1 MKKKLLVYVAGP
13 YSADTLE
20 GVEENCRR
28 ARDVGVQLAKC
39 GPTVGPI
46 VPHQLGRDIEVI
58 GDYEYWCEVTLEL
71 MRRCDVV
78 FAMPNWKNSKGACGE
93 IAEAERLGIL
103 VIYDLGLFAECVK
116 AKAKV
121 DPCPN

>member
-13 YSADTLE
+13 YSATTLE

-28 ARDVGVQLAKC
+28 ARDVGVELAKC

-46 VPHQLGRDIEVI
+46 IPHQLGRGIEVI
-58 GDYEYWCEVTLEL
+58 GDYEYWCELTLEL

-78 FAMPNWKNSKGACGE
+78 YAMQGWEGSKGARGE
-93 IAEAERLGIL
+93 VAEANKLGIP
-103 VIYDLGLFAECVK
+103 VIYHDLALFAEGVK
-116 AKAKV
+116 ARV
-121 DPCPN
+121 TPCPR

>member
-13 YSADTLE
+13 YSATTLE

-28 ARDVGVQLAKC
+28 ARDVGVELAKC

-46 VPHQLGRDIEVI
+46 IPHQLGRGIEVI
-58 GDYEYWCEVTLEL
+58 GDYEYWCELTLEL

-78 FAMPNWKNSKGACGE
+78 YAMQGWENSKGARRE
-93 IAEAERLGIL
+93 VAEANKLGIP
-103 VIYDLGLFAECVK
+103 VIYHDLALFAEGVK
-116 AKAKV
+116 ARV
-121 DPCPN
+121 TPCPR

>member
-13 YSADTLE
+13 YSATTLE

-28 ARDVGVQLAKC
+28 ARDVGVELAKC

-46 VPHQLGRDIEVI
+46 IPHQLGRGIEVI
-58 GDYEYWCEVTLEL
+58 GDYEYWCELTLEL

-78 FAMPNWKNSKGACGE
+78 YAMQGWEGSKGARGE
-93 IAEAERLGIL
+93 IAEANKLGIP
-103 VIYDLGLFAECVK
+103 VIYHDLALFAEGVK
-116 AKAKV
+116 ARV
-121 DPCPN
+121 TPCPR